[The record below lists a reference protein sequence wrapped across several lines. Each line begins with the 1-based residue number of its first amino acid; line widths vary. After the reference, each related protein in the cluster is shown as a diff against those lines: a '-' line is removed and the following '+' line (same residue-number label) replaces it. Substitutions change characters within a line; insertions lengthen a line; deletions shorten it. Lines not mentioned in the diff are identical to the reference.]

1 MKKLIYPAAL
11 ILLFIILT
19 TTILP
24 ADAVYGS
31 NTDWFSQHAAL
42 AETIRD
48 ACVEQHTLLPDWI
61 DLGSGSSGYQFSYYG
76 FLRPDI
82 LIGCLFP
89 QIPMVYILIGYMLA
103 LYLASVLLCYM
114 WLQSEDISPFFSFI
128 GSVLFLTAGCLFH
141 MHRQIMF
148 VNYLP
153 FLILAFLC
161 VKKRKFRFLPLCM
174 LLICLHSFYLS
185 LIHI

>member
-48 ACVEQHTLLPDWI
+48 ACVEQHASLPDWI

-89 QIPMVYILIGYMLA
+89 ADSYGLHPDRLYAFILYP
-103 LYLASVLLCYM
+103 ASVLLCYM
-114 WLQSEDISPFFSFI
+114 YRKASDISLS
-128 GSVLFLTAGCLFH
+128 SSSE
-141 MHRQIMF
+141 
-148 VNYLP
+148 
-153 FLILAFLC
+153 AFY
-161 VKKRKFRFLPLCM
+161 F
-174 LLICLHSFYLS
+174 
-185 LIHI
+185 

>member
-31 NTDWFSQHAAL
+31 NTDWLSQHAAL

-61 DLGSGSSGYQFSYYG
+61 DLGSE
-76 FLRPDI
+76 
-82 LIGCLFP
+82 
-89 QIPMVYILIGYMLA
+89 A
-103 LYLASVLLCYM
+103 A
-114 WLQSEDISPFFSFI
+114 DIS
-128 GSVLFLTAGCLFH
+128 
-141 MHRQIMF
+141 
-148 VNYLP
+148 
-153 FLILAFLC
+153 FLIMDF
-161 VKKRKFRFLPLCM
+161 
-174 LLICLHSFYLS
+174 
-185 LIHI
+185 

>member
-31 NTDWFSQHAAL
+31 NTDWLSQHAAL

-89 QIPMVYILIGYMLA
+89 QVPMVYILIGYMLA
-103 LYLASVLLCYM
+103 LYLASVLFLHRKRFIFDCGMSFPYASSDHVCQ
-114 WLQSEDISPFFSFI
+114 LSAVFDPCFF
-128 GSVLFLTAGCLFH
+128 VREET
-141 MHRQIMF
+141 
-148 VNYLP
+148 
-153 FLILAFLC
+153 
-161 VKKRKFRFLPLCM
+161 
-174 LLICLHSFYLS
+174 
-185 LIHI
+185 